1 MTALRLPRF
10 SRAELVFSGKSFAA
24 AMLAMY
30 LASRAGLP
38 RPFWALMT
46 TYVVAH
52 PLAGAVRSKA
62 VFRFVGTLIGS
73 TATVL
78 LVPALSN
85 APELLTL
92 VLALWVGLCLCISL
106 LDRTPRSYVFMLAGY
121 TAALIGFP
129 SVQTPLVLFDTAVA
143 RVEEIGLGIFCATL
157 VHSLVL
163 PTGLAPT
170 VLGLLDRT
178 LQDARQWLG
187 DLLQPAPRRRDG
199 DAADPKRLDG
209 DRRRLAGDIT
219 QLRLLSTYVPF
230 DTTHLRWTA
239 GAIRTMQ
246 DRVAALTP
254 ALSAVEDRLRAL
266 EQAEGALAPDVAAVL
281 AQAAQWLREEA
292 GPEGD
297 GGSRADRLEALRRS
311 IDALGAPPQASG
323 TQTGATQTEGAE
335 PDAIRPDAAQPTAW
349 GRALRIGLA
358 GRLGE
363 LVEGWQACAQ
373 LRLDIDEGL
382 KGAAPLRRTAA
393 LGSRALH
400 RDHGMAL
407 LSALA
412 AVIAICLCGAFWIL
426 TGWPMGSAATMMAA
440 VFCCFF
446 ATMDDPV
453 PAIHGFLKWTLW
465 SIPISALYVLVL
477 MPTVQDFG
485 MLVAICAPLFLLLGL
500 YLPRPAYFM
509 PAMALVFGVAGTLAL
524 HDTASADLVSFI
536 NGMVGQI
543 VGVVVAA
550 RVTRLV
556 RSVGADWSARR
567 IQRATWREL
576 GDMAASPQPQ
586 YAQGDAYAA
595 RMLDRIGLLA
605 PRIAQAGGTVEGVAA
620 DDALRDLR
628 MGADIAVLQRVRAQ
642 LPLATSAALLGGI
655 ARFFRQRGEGR
666 MAPRPQALL
675 PQIDEALLAVLGTGA
690 DAVPAA
696 PASSPS
702 PTSASASRAA
712 ITALVGLRRNLFP
725 DAPPSLAA
733 VPPTA
738 LQGACA

>member
-1 MTALRLPRF
+1 MAALSLPRF
-10 SRAELVFSGKSFAA
+10 SRAELLFSGKSFAA

-46 TYVVAH
+46 TYIVAH

-62 VFRFVGTLIGS
+62 VYRFFGTLIGS

-129 SVQTPLVLFDTAVA
+129 SVQTPLALFDTAVA

-157 VHSLVL
+157 IHSLVL
-163 PTGLAPT
+163 PAGLAPT

-178 LQDARQWLG
+178 LQDARKWLG
-187 DLLQPAPRRRDG
+187 DLLQPAGRSSN
-199 DAADPKRLDG
+199 ADPKRLDD

-219 QLRLLSTYVPF
+219 QLRLLSTHVPF

-239 GAIRTMQ
+239 GAIRAMQ

-254 ALSAVEDRLRAL
+254 ALSAVEDRLQAL
-266 EQAEGALAPDVAAVL
+266 EQAEGRLAPDVAAVL
-281 AQAAQWLREEA
+281 SRAAQWLREEA
-292 GPEGD
+292 EPTGD
-297 GGSRADRLEALRRS
+297 AATRAERLQALRRA
-311 IDALGAPPQASG
+311 IDVLSATPASAEQ
-323 TQTGATQTEGAE
+323 QT
-335 PDAIRPDAAQPTAW
+335 PW

-358 GRLGE
+358 GRLAE
-363 LVEGWQACAQ
+363 LVDGWTACAQ

-393 LGSRALH
+393 LGSRVLH
-400 RDHGMAL
+400 RDYGMAL

-412 AVIAICLCGAFWIL
+412 AVIAICLCGAFWIV

-453 PAIHGFLKWTLW
+453 PAIHGFLKWTLL

-485 MLVAICAPLFLLLGL
+485 MLVVICAPLFLLLGL
-500 YLPRPAYFM
+500 YLPRPTHFM
-509 PAMALVFGVAGTLAL
+509 PAMALIFGVAGTLAL
-524 HDTASADLVSFI
+524 HDTASSDLVSFLNSMI
-536 NGMVGQI
+536 GQI

-576 GDMAASPQPQ
+576 GDMAASSQPQ
-586 YAQGDAYAA
+586 YAQSDAYAV

-620 DDALRDLR
+620 NDALRDLR

-655 ARFFRQRGEGR
+655 SRFFRQRSEGR
-666 MAPRPQALL
+666 MNPRPPGLL
-675 PQIDEALLAVLGTGA
+675 PQIDEALNAMLEARDTA
-690 DAVPAA
+690 
-696 PASSPS
+696 ASS
-702 PTSASASRAA
+702 TSRAA
-712 ITALVGLRRNLFP
+712 VTALVGLRRNLFP
-725 DAPPSLAA
+725 DAPPMLGASR
-733 VPPTA
+733 
-738 LQGACA
+738 QGASA

>member
-1 MTALRLPRF
+1 MSALSLPRF
-10 SRAELVFSGKSFAA
+10 SRAELLFSGKSFAA

-46 TYVVAH
+46 TYIVAH

-62 VFRFVGTLIGS
+62 VYRFCGTLIGS

-92 VLALWVGLCLCISL
+92 VLALWVGLCLSISL

-129 SVQTPLVLFDTAVA
+129 SVQTPLALFDTAVA

-163 PTGLAPT
+163 PAGLAPT

-178 LQDARQWLG
+178 LQDARKWLG
-187 DLLQPAPRRRDG
+187 DLLQPAGRSSN
-199 DAADPKRLDG
+199 ADPKRLDD

-219 QLRLLSTYVPF
+219 QLRLLSTHVPF

-239 GAIRTMQ
+239 GAIRAMQ

-254 ALSAVEDRLRAL
+254 ALSAVEDRLQAL
-266 EQAEGALAPDVAAVL
+266 EQAEGRLAPDVAAVL
-281 AQAAQWLREEA
+281 SQAAQWLREEA
-292 GPEGD
+292 EPTGD
-297 GGSRADRLEALRRS
+297 AATRAERLQALRRA
-311 IDALGAPPQASG
+311 IDALSAANAQQ
-323 TQTGATQTEGAE
+323 QT
-335 PDAIRPDAAQPTAW
+335 PW

-358 GRLGE
+358 GRLEE
-363 LVEGWQACAQ
+363 LVDGWTACAQ

-393 LGSRALH
+393 LGSRVLH
-400 RDHGMAL
+400 RDYGMAL

-412 AVIAICLCGAFWIL
+412 AVIAICLCGAFWIV

-485 MLVAICAPLFLLLGL
+485 MLVVICAPLFLLLGL
-500 YLPRPAYFM
+500 YLPRPTHFM
-509 PAMALVFGVAGTLAL
+509 PAMAMIFGVAGTLAL
-524 HDTASADLVSFI
+524 HDTASSDLVSFLNSMI
-536 NGMVGQI
+536 GQI

-576 GDMAASPQPQ
+576 GDMAASSQPQ
-586 YAQGDAYAA
+586 YAQSDAYAV

-620 DDALRDLR
+620 NDALRDLR

-655 ARFFRQRGEGR
+655 SRFFRQRSEGR
-666 MAPRPQALL
+666 MNPRPPGLL
-675 PQIDEALLAVLGTGA
+675 PQIDEALNAMLEARDTA
-690 DAVPAA
+690 
-696 PASSPS
+696 ASS
-702 PTSASASRAA
+702 TSRAA
-712 ITALVGLRRNLFP
+712 VTALVGLRRNLFP
-725 DAPPSLAA
+725 DAPPMLGTSR
-733 VPPTA
+733 
-738 LQGACA
+738 QGASA

>member
-1 MTALRLPRF
+1 MAALSLPRF
-10 SRAELVFSGKSFAA
+10 SRAELLFSGKSFAA

-46 TYVVAH
+46 TYIVAH

-62 VFRFVGTLIGS
+62 VYRFCGTLIGS

-129 SVQTPLVLFDTAVA
+129 SVQTPLALFDTAVA

-163 PTGLAPT
+163 PAGLAPT

-178 LQDARQWLG
+178 LQDARKWLG
-187 DLLQPAPRRRDG
+187 DLLQPAGRSSN
-199 DAADPKRLDG
+199 ADPKRLDD

-219 QLRLLSTYVPF
+219 QLRLLSTHVPF

-239 GAIRTMQ
+239 GAIRAMQ

-254 ALSAVEDRLRAL
+254 ALSAVEDRLQAL
-266 EQAEGALAPDVAAVL
+266 EQAEGRLAPDVAAVL
-281 AQAAQWLREEA
+281 SRAAQWLREEA
-292 GPEGD
+292 EPTGD
-297 GGSRADRLEALRRS
+297 AATRAERLQALRRA
-311 IDALGAPPQASG
+311 IDVLSATPASAEQ
-323 TQTGATQTEGAE
+323 QT
-335 PDAIRPDAAQPTAW
+335 PW

-358 GRLGE
+358 GRLAE
-363 LVEGWQACAQ
+363 LVDGWTACAQ

-393 LGSRALH
+393 LGSRVLH
-400 RDHGMAL
+400 RDYGMAL

-412 AVIAICLCGAFWIL
+412 AVIAICLCGAFWIV

-453 PAIHGFLKWTLW
+453 PAIHGFLKWTLL

-485 MLVAICAPLFLLLGL
+485 MLVVICAPLFLLLGL
-500 YLPRPAYFM
+500 YLPRPTHFM
-509 PAMALVFGVAGTLAL
+509 PAMALIFGVAGTLAL
-524 HDTASADLVSFI
+524 HDTASSDLVSFLNSMI
-536 NGMVGQI
+536 GQI

-576 GDMAASPQPQ
+576 GDMAASSQPQ
-586 YAQGDAYAA
+586 YAQGDAYAV

-620 DDALRDLR
+620 NDALRDLR

-655 ARFFRQRGEGR
+655 SRFFRQRSEGR
-666 MAPRPQALL
+666 MNPRPPGLL
-675 PQIDEALLAVLGTGA
+675 PQIDEALNAMLEARDTA
-690 DAVPAA
+690 
-696 PASSPS
+696 ASS
-702 PTSASASRAA
+702 TSRAA
-712 ITALVGLRRNLFP
+712 VTALVGLRRNLFP
-725 DAPPSLAA
+725 DAPPMLGASR
-733 VPPTA
+733 
-738 LQGACA
+738 QGASA

>member
-1 MTALRLPRF
+1 MAALSLPRF
-10 SRAELVFSGKSFAA
+10 SRAELLFSGKSFAA

-46 TYVVAH
+46 TYIVAH

-62 VFRFVGTLIGS
+62 VYRFFGTLIGS

-129 SVQTPLVLFDTAVA
+129 SVQTPLALFDTAVA

-157 VHSLVL
+157 IHSLVL
-163 PTGLAPT
+163 PAGLAPT

-178 LQDARQWLG
+178 LQDARKWLG
-187 DLLQPAPRRRDG
+187 DLLQPAGRSSSN
-199 DAADPKRLDG
+199 ADPKRLDD

-219 QLRLLSTYVPF
+219 QLRLLSTHVPF

-239 GAIRTMQ
+239 GAIRAMQ

-254 ALSAVEDRLRAL
+254 ALSAGEDRLQAL
-266 EQAEGALAPDVAAVL
+266 EQAEGRLAPDVAAVL
-281 AQAAQWLREEA
+281 SQAAQWLREEA
-292 GPEGD
+292 EPTGD
-297 GGSRADRLEALRRS
+297 AATRAERLQALRRA
-311 IDALGAPPQASG
+311 IDVMSATPASAEQ
-323 TQTGATQTEGAE
+323 QT
-335 PDAIRPDAAQPTAW
+335 PW

-358 GRLGE
+358 GRLAE
-363 LVEGWQACAQ
+363 LVDGWTACAQ

-393 LGSRALH
+393 LGSRVLH
-400 RDHGMAL
+400 RDYGMAL

-412 AVIAICLCGAFWIL
+412 AVIAICLCGAFWIV

-453 PAIHGFLKWTLW
+453 PAIHGFLKWTLL

-485 MLVAICAPLFLLLGL
+485 MLVVICAPLFLLLGL
-500 YLPRPAYFM
+500 YLPRPTHFM
-509 PAMALVFGVAGTLAL
+509 PAMALIFGVAGTLAL
-524 HDTASADLVSFI
+524 HDTASSDLVSFLNSMI
-536 NGMVGQI
+536 GQI

-576 GDMAASPQPQ
+576 GDMAASSQPQ
-586 YAQGDAYAA
+586 YAQSDAYAV

-620 DDALRDLR
+620 NDALRDLR

-655 ARFFRQRGEGR
+655 SRFFRQRSEGR
-666 MAPRPQALL
+666 MNPRPPGLL
-675 PQIDEALLAVLGTGA
+675 PQIDEALNAMLEARDTA
-690 DAVPAA
+690 
-696 PASSPS
+696 ASS
-702 PTSASASRAA
+702 TSRAA
-712 ITALVGLRRNLFP
+712 VTALVGLRRNLFP
-725 DAPPSLAA
+725 DAPPMLGASR
-733 VPPTA
+733 
-738 LQGACA
+738 QGASA

>member
-1 MTALRLPRF
+1 MSALSLPRF
-10 SRAELVFSGKSFAA
+10 SRAELLFSGKSFAA

-46 TYVVAH
+46 TYIVAH

-62 VFRFVGTLIGS
+62 VYRFCGTLIGS

-92 VLALWVGLCLCISL
+92 VLALWVGLCLSISL

-129 SVQTPLVLFDTAVA
+129 SVQTPLALFDTAVA

-163 PTGLAPT
+163 PAGLAPT

-178 LQDARQWLG
+178 LQDARKWLG
-187 DLLQPAPRRRDG
+187 DLLQPAGRSSN
-199 DAADPKRLDG
+199 ADPKRLDD

-219 QLRLLSTYVPF
+219 QLRLLSTHVPF

-239 GAIRTMQ
+239 GAIRAMQ

-254 ALSAVEDRLRAL
+254 ALSAVEDRLQAL
-266 EQAEGALAPDVAAVL
+266 EQAEGRLAPDVAAVL
-281 AQAAQWLREEA
+281 SQAAQWLREEA
-292 GPEGD
+292 EPTGD
-297 GGSRADRLEALRRS
+297 AATRAERLQALRRA
-311 IDALGAPPQASG
+311 IDALSATPANAEQ
-323 TQTGATQTEGAE
+323 QT
-335 PDAIRPDAAQPTAW
+335 PW

-358 GRLGE
+358 GRLEE
-363 LVEGWQACAQ
+363 LVDGWTACAQ

-393 LGSRALH
+393 LGSRGLH
-400 RDHGMAL
+400 RDYGMAL

-412 AVIAICLCGAFWIL
+412 AVIAICLCGAFWIV

-453 PAIHGFLKWTLW
+453 PAIHGFLKWTLL

-485 MLVAICAPLFLLLGL
+485 MLVVICAPLFLLLGL
-500 YLPRPAYFM
+500 YLPRPTHFM
-509 PAMALVFGVAGTLAL
+509 PAMAMIFGVAGTLAL
-524 HDTASADLVSFI
+524 HDTASSDLVSFLNSMI
-536 NGMVGQI
+536 GQI

-576 GDMAASPQPQ
+576 GDMAASSQPQ
-586 YAQGDAYAA
+586 YAQSDAYAV

-620 DDALRDLR
+620 NDALRDLR

-642 LPLATSAALLGGI
+642 LPLTTSAALLGGI
-655 ARFFRQRGEGR
+655 SRFFRQRSEGR
-666 MAPRPQALL
+666 MNPRPPGLL
-675 PQIDEALLAVLGTGA
+675 PQIDEALNAMLEARDTA
-690 DAVPAA
+690 
-696 PASSPS
+696 ASS
-702 PTSASASRAA
+702 TSRAA
-712 ITALVGLRRNLFP
+712 VTALVGLRRNLFP
-725 DAPPSLAA
+725 DAPPMLGTSR
-733 VPPTA
+733 
-738 LQGACA
+738 QGASA

>member
-1 MTALRLPRF
+1 MAALALPRF
-10 SRAELVFSGKSFAA
+10 SRAELLFSGKSFAA

-62 VFRFVGTLIGS
+62 VYRFCGTLIGS

-106 LDRTPRSYVFMLAGY
+106 YDRTPRSYVFMLAGY

-129 SVQTPLVLFDTAVA
+129 SVQTPHALFDTAVA

-178 LQDARQWLG
+178 LQDARKWFG
-187 DLLQPAPRRRDG
+187 DLVQPAARSGASGEG
-199 DAADPKRLDG
+199 DARRLDG

-219 QLRLLSTYVPF
+219 QLRLLSTHVPF

-266 EQAEGALAPDVAAVL
+266 EQAEGRIAPDVAAVL
-281 AQAAQWLREEA
+281 AQAAQWLHEEA
-292 GPEGD
+292 EPAGD
-297 GGSRADRLEALRRS
+297 GVLPAGHRLAALRQA
-311 IDALGAPPQASG
+311 IAALG
-323 TQTGATQTEGAE
+323 TAE
-335 PDAIRPDAAQPTAW
+335 PSTAW
-349 GRALRIGLA
+349 GQALRIGLA
-358 GRLGE
+358 GRLEE
-363 LVEGWQACAQ
+363 LVEGWTACAR
-373 LRLDIDEGL
+373 LRRDIDEGL
-382 KGAAPLRRTAA
+382 TGAAPPRRTAA
-393 LGSRALH
+393 LGSRVLH

-412 AVIAICLCGAFWIL
+412 AVIAICLCGAFWIV
-426 TGWPMGSAATMMAA
+426 TGWPMGAAATMMAA

-477 MPTVQDFG
+477 LPTVHDFG
-485 MLVAICAPLFLLLGL
+485 MLVAVCAPLFLLLGI
-500 YLPRPAYFM
+500 YMARPTHFM
-509 PAMALVFGVAGTLAL
+509 AAMALLFGVSGTLAM
-524 HDTASADLVSFI
+524 HDTANADLVSFLNSMI
-536 NGMVGQI
+536 GQI
-543 VGVVVAA
+543 VGVLVAA

-576 GDMAASPQPQ
+576 GDMAGYTAGASQPQ
-586 YAQGDAYAA
+586 AAQGDAYAV

-605 PRIAQAGGTVEGVAA
+605 PRIAQAGGTVDGVAA
-620 DDALRDLR
+620 DDALRELR
-628 MGADIAVLQRVRAQ
+628 MGADIAALQRVRAQ
-642 LPLATSAALLGGI
+642 LPPATSAALLGGI
-655 ARFFRQRGEGR
+655 SRFFRQRAEGR
-666 MAPRPQALL
+666 MDPRPPGLL
-675 PQIDEALLAVLGTGA
+675 PQIDEALGA
-690 DAVPAA
+690 AMRSARTAAA
-696 PASSPS
+696 PSSAAAR
-702 PTSASASRAA
+702 SAV
-712 ITALVGLRRNLFP
+712 TALVGLRRNLFP
-725 DAPPSLAA
+725 DAPPLAA
-733 VPPTA
+733 AASTRGVSA
-738 LQGACA
+738 

>member
-1 MTALRLPRF
+1 MSALSLPRF
-10 SRAELVFSGKSFAA
+10 SRAELLFSGKSFAA

-46 TYVVAH
+46 TYIVAH

-62 VFRFVGTLIGS
+62 VYRFFGTLIGS

-129 SVQTPLVLFDTAVA
+129 SVQTPLALFDTAVA

-163 PTGLAPT
+163 PAGLAPT

-178 LQDARQWLG
+178 LQDARKWLG
-187 DLLQPAPRRRDG
+187 DLLQPAGRSSN
-199 DAADPKRLDG
+199 ADPKRLDD

-219 QLRLLSTYVPF
+219 QLRLLSTHVPF

-239 GAIRTMQ
+239 GAIRAMQ

-254 ALSAVEDRLRAL
+254 ALSAVEDRLQAL
-266 EQAEGALAPDVAAVL
+266 EQAEGRLAPDVAAVL
-281 AQAAQWLREEA
+281 SQAAQWLREEA
-292 GPEGD
+292 EPTGD
-297 GGSRADRLEALRRS
+297 AATRAERLQALRRA
-311 IDALGAPPQASG
+311 IDVMSATPASAEQ
-323 TQTGATQTEGAE
+323 QT
-335 PDAIRPDAAQPTAW
+335 PW

-358 GRLGE
+358 GRLAE
-363 LVEGWQACAQ
+363 LVDGWTACAQ

-393 LGSRALH
+393 LGSRVLH
-400 RDHGMAL
+400 RDYGMAL

-412 AVIAICLCGAFWIL
+412 AVIAICLCGAFWIV

-453 PAIHGFLKWTLW
+453 PAIHGFLKWTLL

-485 MLVAICAPLFLLLGL
+485 MLVVICAPLFLLLGL
-500 YLPRPAYFM
+500 YLPRPTHFM
-509 PAMALVFGVAGTLAL
+509 PAMALIFGVAGTLAL
-524 HDTASADLVSFI
+524 HDTASSDLVSFLNSMI
-536 NGMVGQI
+536 GQI

-576 GDMAASPQPQ
+576 GDMAASSQPQ
-586 YAQGDAYAA
+586 YAQSDAYAV

-605 PRIAQAGGTVEGVAA
+605 PRIAQAGGAVEGVAA
-620 DDALRDLR
+620 NDALRDLR

-655 ARFFRQRGEGR
+655 SRFFRQRSEGR
-666 MAPRPQALL
+666 MNPRPPGLL
-675 PQIDEALLAVLGTGA
+675 PQIDEALNAMLEARDTA
-690 DAVPAA
+690 
-696 PASSPS
+696 ASS
-702 PTSASASRAA
+702 TSRAA
-712 ITALVGLRRNLFP
+712 VTALVGLRRNLFP
-725 DAPPSLAA
+725 DAPPMLGASK
-733 VPPTA
+733 
-738 LQGACA
+738 QGASA

>member
-10 SRAELVFSGKSFAA
+10 SRAELLFSGKSFAA

-62 VFRFVGTLIGS
+62 VYRFVGTLIGS

-92 VLALWVGLCLCISL
+92 VLALWVGMCLCISL
-106 LDRTPRSYVFMLAGY
+106 FDRTPRSYVFMLAGY

-157 VHSLVL
+157 IHSLVL

-178 LQDARQWLG
+178 LTDARKWLG
-187 DLLQPAPRRRDG
+187 DLLQPAGRKNAAEPRR
-199 DAADPKRLDG
+199 LDD

-219 QLRLLSTYVPF
+219 QLRLLSTHVPF

-239 GAIRTMQ
+239 GAIRAMQ

-254 ALSAVEDRLRAL
+254 ALSAVEDRLLAL

-292 GPEGD
+292 EPAS
-297 GGSRADRLEALRRS
+297 GGTSRAERLQGLHRA
-311 IDALGAPPQASG
+311 IDALSATPQAD
-323 TQTGATQTEGAE
+323 TG
-335 PDAIRPDAAQPTAW
+335 AQPTAW

-358 GRLGE
+358 GRLE
-363 LVEGWQACAQ
+363 DLVDGWTACAQ

-400 RDHGMAL
+400 RDYGMAL

-426 TGWPMGSAATMMAA
+426 TGWTMGSAATMMAA

-465 SIPISALYVLVL
+465 SIPISAVYVLVL

-500 YLPRPAYFM
+500 YLPRPTHFM
-509 PAMALVFGVAGTLAL
+509 PAMAMIFGVAGTLAM

-536 NGMVGQI
+536 NSMIGQV

-576 GDMAASPQPQ
+576 GEMAASSHPQ
-586 YAQGDAYAA
+586 YAQGDAYAV

-666 MAPRPQALL
+666 MTPRPQGLL
-675 PQIDEALLAVLGTGA
+675 PQIDQALDAVL
-690 DAVPAA
+690 AA
-696 PASSPS
+696 RD
-702 PTSASASRAA
+702 TSAASRSAV
-712 ITALVGLRRNLFP
+712 TALVGLRRNLFP
-725 DAPPSLAA
+725 DAPPTLAA
-733 VPPTA
+733 VPSAVSPA
-738 LQGACA
+738 VVQGASA

>member
-1 MTALRLPRF
+1 MASLSLPRF
-10 SRAELVFSGKSFAA
+10 TRAELLFSAKSFAA

-62 VFRFVGTLIGS
+62 LYRFCGTLIGS

-106 LDRTPRSYVFMLAGY
+106 FDRTPRSYVFMLAGY

-163 PTGLAPT
+163 PAGLAPT

-178 LQDARQWLG
+178 LVDARKWLG
-187 DLLQPAPRRRDG
+187 DLLQPAGRD
-199 DAADPKRLDG
+199 DAGGRTKADPKRLDD

-219 QLRLLSTYVPF
+219 QLRLLSTHVPF

-239 GAIRTMQ
+239 GAIRAMQ

-254 ALSAVEDRLRAL
+254 ALSAVEDRLQAL
-266 EQAEGALAPDVAAVL
+266 EQAEGRLAPDVAAVL
-281 AQAAQWLREEA
+281 AQAAQWLHDEA
-292 GPEGD
+292 EPT
-297 GGSRADRLEALRRS
+297 ADAAARGQRLQALRRA
-311 IDALGAPPQASG
+311 IDGLSTPPA
-323 TQTGATQTEGAE
+323 AA
-335 PDAIRPDAAQPTAW
+335 DAQPTPW

-358 GRLGE
+358 GRLEE
-363 LVEGWQACAQ
+363 LIDGWTACGQ

-393 LGSRALH
+393 LGARVLH
-400 RDHGMAL
+400 RDYGMAL

-412 AVIAICLCGAFWIL
+412 AVIAICLCGAFWIV

-465 SIPISALYVLVL
+465 SVPISAVYVLVL

-500 YLPRPAYFM
+500 YLPRPTHFM

-524 HDTASADLVSFI
+524 HDTASSDLVSFI
-536 NGMVGQI
+536 NSMIGQI

-576 GDMAASPQPQ
+576 GDMAASSHPQ
-586 YAQGDAYAA
+586 YAQSDAYAV

-620 DDALRDLR
+620 NDALRDLR
-628 MGADIAVLQRVRAQ
+628 MGADIVVLQRVRAQ
-642 LPLATSAALLGGI
+642 LPLATSAALLDSI

-666 MAPRPQALL
+666 MNPRPPGLL
-675 PQIDEALLAVLGTGA
+675 PQIDEALSAVLETSETSEAREARDGA
-690 DAVPAA
+690 ASSASASSA
-696 PASSPS
+696 PASS
-702 PTSASASRAA
+702 SASSAASRSA

-725 DAPPSLAA
+725 EAPPMLARA
-733 VPPTA
+733 PV
-738 LQGACA
+738 QGASA

>member
-1 MTALRLPRF
+1 MAALSLPRF
-10 SRAELVFSGKSFAA
+10 SRAELLFSGKSFAA

-46 TYVVAH
+46 TYIVAH

-62 VFRFVGTLIGS
+62 VYRFFGTLIGS

-129 SVQTPLVLFDTAVA
+129 SVQTPLALFDTAVA

-163 PTGLAPT
+163 PAGLAPT

-178 LQDARQWLG
+178 LQDARKWLG
-187 DLLQPAPRRRDG
+187 DLLQPGRSSNV
-199 DAADPKRLDG
+199 DPKRLDD

-219 QLRLLSTYVPF
+219 QLRLLSTHVPF

-239 GAIRTMQ
+239 GAIRAMQ

-254 ALSAVEDRLRAL
+254 ALSAVEDRLQAL
-266 EQAEGALAPDVAAVL
+266 EQAEGRLAPDVAAVL
-281 AQAAQWLREEA
+281 SQAAQWLREEA
-292 GPEGD
+292 EPTGD
-297 GGSRADRLEALRRS
+297 AATRAERLQALRRA
-311 IDALGAPPQASG
+311 IDVLSATPASAEQ
-323 TQTGATQTEGAE
+323 QT
-335 PDAIRPDAAQPTAW
+335 PW

-358 GRLGE
+358 GRLAE
-363 LVEGWQACAQ
+363 LVDGWTACAQ

-393 LGSRALH
+393 LGSRVLH
-400 RDHGMAL
+400 RDYGMAL

-412 AVIAICLCGAFWIL
+412 AVIAICLCGAFWIV

-453 PAIHGFLKWTLW
+453 PAIHGFLKWTLL

-485 MLVAICAPLFLLLGL
+485 MLVVICAPLFLLLGL
-500 YLPRPAYFM
+500 YLPRPTHFM
-509 PAMALVFGVAGTLAL
+509 PAMALIFGVAGTLAL
-524 HDTASADLVSFI
+524 HDTASSDLVSFLNSMI
-536 NGMVGQI
+536 GQI

-576 GDMAASPQPQ
+576 GDMAASSQPQ
-586 YAQGDAYAA
+586 YAQSDAYAV

-620 DDALRDLR
+620 NDALRDLR

-655 ARFFRQRGEGR
+655 SRFFRQRSEGR
-666 MAPRPQALL
+666 MNPRPPGLL
-675 PQIDEALLAVLGTGA
+675 PQIDEALNAMLEARDTA
-690 DAVPAA
+690 
-696 PASSPS
+696 ASS
-702 PTSASASRAA
+702 TSRAA
-712 ITALVGLRRNLFP
+712 VTALVGLRRNLFP
-725 DAPPSLAA
+725 DAPPMLGASR
-733 VPPTA
+733 
-738 LQGACA
+738 QGASA

>member
-1 MTALRLPRF
+1 MATLSLPRF
-10 SRAELVFSGKSFAA
+10 TRAELLFSGKSFAA

-62 VFRFVGTLIGS
+62 LYRFCGTLIGS

-106 LDRTPRSYVFMLAGY
+106 FDRTPRSYVFMLAGY

-157 VHSLVL
+157 VHSLVF
-163 PTGLAPT
+163 PAGLAPT

-178 LQDARQWLG
+178 LVDARKWLG
-187 DLLQPAPRRRDG
+187 DLLQPRGQGGRSGEADPRR
-199 DAADPKRLDG
+199 LDD

-219 QLRLLSTYVPF
+219 QLRLLSTHVPF

-239 GAIRTMQ
+239 GAIRAMQ

-254 ALSAVEDRLRAL
+254 ALSAVEDRLQAL
-266 EQAEGALAPDVAAVL
+266 VQAEGELASDVTAVL
-281 AQAAQWLREEA
+281 AQASQWLREEA
-292 GPEGD
+292 EPAAD
-297 GGSRADRLEALRRS
+297 AATRAERLQALRRA
-311 IDALGAPPQASG
+311 IDALSASATPDSATAAPTP
-323 TQTGATQTEGAE
+323 
-335 PDAIRPDAAQPTAW
+335 W

-358 GRLGE
+358 GRLEE
-363 LVEGWQACAQ
+363 LVDGWTACAQ

-393 LGSRALH
+393 LGARVLH
-400 RDHGMAL
+400 RDYGMAL

-465 SIPISALYVLVL
+465 SVPISALYVLVL

-500 YLPRPAYFM
+500 YLPRPTHFM
-509 PAMALVFGVAGTLAL
+509 PAMALIFGVCGTLAL
-524 HDTASADLVSFI
+524 HDTASSDLVSFI
-536 NGMVGQI
+536 NSMIGQI

-576 GDMAASPQPQ
+576 GDMAASSQPQ
-586 YAQGDAYAA
+586 YAQSDAYAV

-620 DDALRDLR
+620 NDALRDLR

-642 LPLATSAALLGGI
+642 LPMATAAALLGSI
-655 ARFFRQRGEGR
+655 SRFFRQRGEGGTN
-666 MAPRPQALL
+666 PRPPSLL
-675 PQIDEALLAVLGTGA
+675 PQIDDALNAVLQARDT
-690 DAVPAA
+690 AA
-696 PASSPS
+696 
-702 PTSASASRAA
+702 SAASRAA
-712 ITALVGLRRNLFP
+712 VTALVGLRRNLFP
-725 DAPPSLAA
+725 DAPPLRASAP
-733 VPPTA
+733 V
-738 LQGACA
+738 QGASA

>member
-1 MTALRLPRF
+1 MAGLSLPRF
-10 SRAELVFSGKSFAA
+10 SRAELLFSGKSFAA

-62 VFRFVGTLIGS
+62 LYRFCGTLIGS

-106 LDRTPRSYVFMLAGY
+106 FDRTPRSYVFMLAGY

-129 SVQTPLVLFDTAVA
+129 SVQTPLALFDTAVA

-157 VHSLVL
+157 VHSLVF
-163 PTGLAPT
+163 PAGLAPT

-178 LQDARQWLG
+178 LVDARKWLG
-187 DLLQPAPRRRDG
+187 DLLQPAGRSSQADPRR
-199 DAADPKRLDG
+199 LDD

-219 QLRLLSTYVPF
+219 QLRLLSTHVPF

-254 ALSAVEDRLRAL
+254 ALSAVEDRLQAL
-266 EQAEGALAPDVAAVL
+266 EDAEGRLAPDVAAVL
-281 AQAAQWLREEA
+281 AQAAQWLRDEA
-292 GPEGD
+292 EPGGGPAA
-297 GGSRADRLEALRRS
+297 RAQALQALRQA
-311 IDALGAPPQASG
+311 IGALS
-323 TQTGATQTEGAE
+323 ATPA
-335 PDAIRPDAAQPTAW
+335 DAATPPAAW
-349 GRALRIGLA
+349 GRALRIGLS
-358 GRLGE
+358 GRLEE
-363 LVEGWQACAQ
+363 LVDGWTACAQ
-373 LRLDIDEGL
+373 LRQDIDEGL

-393 LGSRALH
+393 LGARALH
-400 RDHGMAL
+400 RDYGMAL

-412 AVIAICLCGAFWIL
+412 AVIAICLCGAFWIV

-465 SIPISALYVLVL
+465 SIPISAVYVLVL

-485 MLVAICAPLFLLLGL
+485 MLVAICAPLFLVLGL
-500 YLPRPAYFM
+500 YLPRPTHFM
-509 PAMALVFGVAGTLAL
+509 PAMALIFGVAGTLAL
-524 HDTASADLVSFI
+524 HDTASSDLVSFI
-536 NGMVGQI
+536 NSMIGQI

-576 GDMAASPQPQ
+576 GDMAASSQPQ
-586 YAQGDAYAA
+586 YAQSDAYAV

-620 DDALRDLR
+620 NDALRDLR

-642 LPLATSAALLGGI
+642 LPMATANALLGGI
-655 ARFFRQRGEGR
+655 AGFFRQRGEGR
-666 MAPRPQALL
+666 MNPRPPGLL
-675 PQIDEALLAVLGTGA
+675 PQIDEALGAVLA
-690 DAVPAA
+690 DRD
-696 PASSPS
+696 ASVS
-702 PTSASASRAA
+702 SASRAA
-712 ITALVGLRRNLFP
+712 VTALVGLRRNLFP
-725 DAPPSLAA
+725 EAPPMLAGA
-733 VPPTA
+733 PTQVI
-738 LQGACA
+738 QGASA

>member
-1 MTALRLPRF
+1 MAAALRLPKLPALPRF
-10 SRAELVFSGKSFAA
+10 TPVTRAELQFSGKSFAA

-62 VFRFVGTLIGS
+62 VYRFCGTLIGS

-92 VLALWVGLCLCISL
+92 VLALWVGLCLWISL

-129 SVQTPLVLFDTAVA
+129 SVQTPLALFDTAVA
-143 RVEEIGLGIFCATL
+143 RVEEIGLGILCATL

-178 LQDARQWLG
+178 LRDARQWLG
-187 DLLQPAPRRRDG
+187 DLLQQRP
-199 DAADPKRLDG
+199 ADPRAEAEARRLDG

-219 QLRLLSTYVPF
+219 QLRLLSTHVPF

-239 GAIRTMQ
+239 GAIRAMQ

-254 ALSAVEDRLRAL
+254 ALSAVEDRLQAL
-266 EQAEGALAPDVAAVL
+266 AQAEVGLAPDVAALL

-292 GPEGD
+292 APEAD
-297 GGSRADRLEALRRS
+297 DARRAERLRALRRA
-311 IDALGAPPQASG
+311 IEAL
-323 TQTGATQTEGAE
+323 
-335 PDAIRPDAAQPTAW
+335 PDAGARPQPTAW

-363 LVEGWQACAQ
+363 LVDGWTACAQ
-373 LRLDIDEGL
+373 LRQDIDRGL
-382 KGAAPLRRTAA
+382 QGAAPLRRTAA
-393 LGSRALH
+393 LGNRVLH

-407 LSALA
+407 LSAFA
-412 AVIAICLCGAFWIL
+412 AVLAICLCGAFWIL

-465 SIPISALYVLVL
+465 SVPVSALYVLVL
-477 MPTVQDFG
+477 MPLVRDFG
-485 MLVAICAPLFLLLGL
+485 MLALVCAPLFLLLGVNL
-500 YLPRPAYFM
+500 ARPTRFM
-509 PAMALVFGVAGTLAL
+509 AAMALLFGVSGTLAM
-524 HDTASADLVSFI
+524 HDTANADLVSFVNSMI
-536 NGMVGQI
+536 GQ
-543 VGVVVAA
+543 VFGVVVAS

-576 GDMAASPQPQ
+576 GEMAAAAQPQ
-586 YAQGDAYAA
+586 FAKSDDYAV

-605 PRIAQAGGTVEGVAA
+605 PRIAQAGGSVEGVAA

-642 LPLATSAALLGGI
+642 LPPAVSAALLGGI
-655 ARFFRQRGEGR
+655 ARFFRERGEGR
-666 MAPRPQALL
+666 ANARPAGLL
-675 PQIDEALLAVLGTGA
+675 PQIDAALWAVLG
-690 DAVPAA
+690 PREAA
-696 PASSPS
+696 A
-702 PTSASASRAA
+702 AGASRAA
-712 ITALVGLRRNLFP
+712 VTALVGLRRNLFP
-725 DAPPSLAA
+725 DAPPVLAVA
-733 VPPTA
+733 PP
-738 LQGACA
+738 QGAPA

>member
-1 MTALRLPRF
+1 MPALPSLRLPRF
-10 SRAELVFSGKSFAA
+10 SRAEILFSAKSFAA

-62 VFRFVGTLIGS
+62 VYRFCGTLIGS

-92 VLALWVGLCLCISL
+92 VLALWVGLCLYISL

-129 SVQTPLVLFDTAVA
+129 SVQTPEVLFDTAVA

-163 PTGLAPT
+163 PTGMGPT

-178 LQDARQWLG
+178 LQDARKWLG
-187 DLLQPAPRRRDG
+187 DLLQPPPGARRAD
-199 DAADPKRLDG
+199 ADPKRLAA

-219 QLRLLSTYVPF
+219 QLRLLSTHVPF

-239 GAIRTMQ
+239 GAIRAMQ

-254 ALSAVEDRLRAL
+254 ALSAVEDRLLAL
-266 EQAEGALAPDVAAVL
+266 EQAEGAVAPDVAALL
-281 AQAAQWLREEA
+281 AQTGRWLRDEA
-292 GPEGD
+292 GDAGTSMDTDTDTDTGD
-297 GGSRADRLEALRRS
+297 GAAAEGAGLRALRRS
-311 IDALGAPPQASG
+311 IAALAAMPPEAG
-323 TQTGATQTEGAE
+323 FT
-335 PDAIRPDAAQPTAW
+335 PW
-349 GRALRIGLA
+349 GRALRIALA
-358 GRLGE
+358 GRLEE
-363 LVEGWQACAQ
+363 LVDGWRACAR
-373 LRLDIDEGL
+373 LRADIDAGL
-382 KGAAPLRRTAA
+382 KGAVPPRRTAT

-400 RDHGMAL
+400 LDRGMAL

-412 AVIAICLCGAFWIL
+412 AVIAICVCGAFWIL

-453 PAIHGFLKWTLW
+453 PAIQGFLKWTLW
-465 SIPISALYVLVL
+465 SIPISAVYVLVL
-477 MPTVQDFG
+477 MPTVHDFG
-485 MLVAICAPLFLLLGL
+485 MLAVVCAPVFLLLGCCM
-500 YLPRPAYFM
+500 PRPAWFM
-509 PAMALVFGVAGTLAL
+509 AAMALVFGVAGTLAL
-524 HDTASADLVSFI
+524 HDTASADIVSFI
-536 NGMVGQI
+536 NGMLGQI
-543 VGVVVAA
+543 FGVVVAA
-550 RVTRLV
+550 CVTRLV

-576 GDMAASPQPQ
+576 GEMAGTAAGAFGAFGTSGALPLRRG
-586 YAQGDAYAA
+586 AQGDAYAV

-620 DDALRDLR
+620 NDALRDLR
-628 MGADIAVLQRVRAQ
+628 MGADIDALQRVRAQ
-642 LPLATSAALLGGI
+642 LPLASAPVLLGGI
-655 ARFFRQRGEGR
+655 ARFFRQRGGGR
-666 MAPRPQALL
+666 MAARPAGLL
-675 PQIDEALLAVLGTGA
+675 SQIDAALAAVLDARGA
-690 DAVPAA
+690 MPPDAR
-696 PASSPS
+696 
-702 PTSASASRAA
+702 SAV
-712 ITALVGLRRNLFP
+712 TALVGLRRNLFP
-725 DAPPSLAA
+725 EAPPMHA
-733 VPPTA
+733 VPAP
-738 LQGACA
+738 GVSR

>member
-1 MTALRLPRF
+1 MAGLSFPRF
-10 SRAELVFSGKSFAA
+10 SRAELLFSGKSFAA

-62 VFRFVGTLIGS
+62 LYRFCGTLIGS

-106 LDRTPRSYVFMLAGY
+106 FDRTPRSYVFMLAGY

-129 SVQTPLVLFDTAVA
+129 SVQTPLALFDTAVA

-157 VHSLVL
+157 VHSLVF
-163 PTGLAPT
+163 PAGLAPT

-178 LQDARQWLG
+178 LVDARKWLG
-187 DLLQPAPRRRDG
+187 DLLQPAGRSGGTAD
-199 DAADPKRLDG
+199 ADPQRLDD

-219 QLRLLSTYVPF
+219 QLRLLSTHVPF

-239 GAIRTMQ
+239 GAIRAMQ

-254 ALSAVEDRLRAL
+254 ALSAVEDRLQAL
-266 EQAEGALAPDVAAVL
+266 EQAEGQLAPDVTAVL
-281 AQAAQWLREEA
+281 AQAAQWLRDEA
-292 GPEGD
+292 DPTGD
-297 GGSRADRLEALRRS
+297 AAPRAQRLQALRRA
-311 IDALGAPPQASG
+311 IDTLSTTA
-323 TQTGATQTEGAE
+323 TGLAV
-335 PDAIRPDAAQPTAW
+335 QPTPW

-358 GRLGE
+358 GRLEE
-363 LVEGWQACAQ
+363 LVDGWTACAQ
-373 LRLDIDEGL
+373 LRQDIDEGL

-393 LGSRALH
+393 LGARVLH
-400 RDHGMAL
+400 RDYGMAL

-412 AVIAICLCGAFWIL
+412 AVIAICLCGAFWII
-426 TGWPMGSAATMMAA
+426 TGWPSGSAAPMMAA

-453 PAIHGFLKWTLW
+453 PAIHGFLKWTLL
-465 SIPISALYVLVL
+465 SIPLSALYVLVL
-477 MPTVQDFG
+477 MPMVQDFG
-485 MLVAICAPLFLLLGL
+485 MLVVICAPLFLVLGF
-500 YLPRPAYFM
+500 YLARPTHFM

-524 HDTASADLVSFI
+524 HDTASSDLVSFT
-536 NGMVGQI
+536 NGMIGQI

-576 GDMAASPQPQ
+576 GDMAASSQPQ
-586 YAQGDAYAA
+586 YAQSDAYAV

-620 DDALRDLR
+620 NDALRDLR

-642 LPLATSAALLGGI
+642 LPMATAAALLGGI
-655 ARFFRQRGEGR
+655 AGFFRQRGEGR
-666 MAPRPQALL
+666 MNPRPPGLL
-675 PQIDEALLAVLGTGA
+675 PQIDEALGAVLA
-690 DAVPAA
+690 DRE
-696 PASSPS
+696 ASS
-702 PTSASASRAA
+702 SAASRAA
-712 ITALVGLRRNLFP
+712 VTALVGLRRNLFP
-725 DAPPSLAA
+725 EAPPLLAS
-733 VPPTA
+733 VPPQA
-738 LQGACA
+738 IQGASA

>member
-1 MTALRLPRF
+1 MAALALPFSFPRF
-10 SRAELVFSGKSFAA
+10 SRAELLFSGKSFGA

-62 VFRFVGTLIGS
+62 VYRFCGTLIGS
-73 TATVL
+73 VATVL

-92 VLALWVGLCLCISL
+92 VLALWVGLCLCVSL
-106 LDRTPRSYVFMLAGY
+106 YDRTPRSYVFMLAGY

-129 SVQTPLVLFDTAVA
+129 SVQTPLALFDTAVA
-143 RVEEIGLGIFCATL
+143 RVEEIGLGILCATL

-178 LQDARQWLG
+178 LQDARKWFG
-187 DLLQPAPRRRDG
+187 DLMQPAERSG
-199 DAADPKRLDG
+199 GNTQADTRRLDG

-219 QLRLLSTYVPF
+219 QLRLLSTHVPF

-239 GAIRTMQ
+239 GAIRAMQ

-266 EQAEGALAPDVAAVL
+266 EQAEDRIAPDVAAVL
-281 AQAAQWLREEA
+281 AEAAQWLREEA
-292 GPEGD
+292 EP
-297 GGSRADRLEALRRS
+297 GSDAAPRLATLRAAIARLGTA
-311 IDALGAPPQASG
+311 APSG
-323 TQTGATQTEGAE
+323 T
-335 PDAIRPDAAQPTAW
+335 W
-349 GRALRIGLA
+349 GQALRIGLA
-358 GRLGE
+358 GRLDE
-363 LVEGWQACAQ
+363 LVDGWTACAR
-373 LRLDIDEGL
+373 LRRDIDEGL
-382 KGAAPLRRTAA
+382 TGAAPPRRTAA
-393 LGSRALH
+393 LGNRVLH

-412 AVIAICLCGAFWIL
+412 AVIAICLCGAFWIV

-477 MPTVQDFG
+477 LPTVHDFG
-485 MLVAICAPLFLLLGL
+485 MLALVCAPLFLLLGI
-500 YLPRPAYFM
+500 YMARPTHFM
-509 PAMALVFGVAGTLAL
+509 AAMALLFGVSGTLAM
-524 HDTASADLVSFI
+524 HDTANADLVSFLNSMI
-536 NGMVGQI
+536 GQI
-543 VGVVVAA
+543 VGVLVAA

-576 GDMAASPQPQ
+576 GDMAGAAQPQ
-586 YAQGDAYAA
+586 AAQGDAYAV

-605 PRIAQAGGTVEGVAA
+605 PRIAQAGGTVQGVVA

-628 MGADIAVLQRVRAQ
+628 MGADIAVLQRVRGQ
-642 LPLATSAALLGGI
+642 LPSATAAALLGGI
-655 ARFFRQRGEGR
+655 SRFFRQRAEG
-666 MAPRPQALL
+666 AVDARPPGLL
-675 PQIDEALLAVLGTGA
+675 PQIDAALDALLS
-690 DAVPAA
+690 A
-696 PASSPS
+696 PASAHS
-702 PTSASASRAA
+702 SAAARAA
-712 ITALVGLRRNLFP
+712 VTALVGLRRNLFP
-725 DAPPSLAA
+725 EAPPLGAA
-733 VPPTA
+733 PSA
-738 LQGACA
+738 QGVST

>member
-10 SRAELVFSGKSFAA
+10 SRAELLFSGKCFAA

-62 VFRFVGTLIGS
+62 VYRFIGTLIGS

-92 VLALWVGLCLCISL
+92 VLALWVGLCLSISL
-106 LDRTPRSYVFMLAGY
+106 LDRTPRSYIFMLAGY

-157 VHSLVL
+157 IHSLVL
-163 PTGLAPT
+163 PAGLAPT

-178 LQDARQWLG
+178 LKDAHKWLG
-187 DLLQPAPRRRDG
+187 DLLQPASHGNGGKD
-199 DAADPKRLDG
+199 ADPKRLDD

-219 QLRLLSTYVPF
+219 QLRLLSTHVPF

-239 GAIRTMQ
+239 GAIRAMQ

-254 ALSAVEDRLRAL
+254 SLSAVEDRLQAL
-266 EQAEGALAPDVAAVL
+266 EQAEGTLAPDVAAVL

-292 GPEGD
+292 EPSSD
-297 GGSRADRLEALRRS
+297 NPARAERLQALRRS
-311 IDALGAPPQASG
+311 INALSSAPSSSSA
-323 TQTGATQTEGAE
+323 AT
-335 PDAIRPDAAQPTAW
+335 PW

-358 GRLGE
+358 GRLEE
-363 LVEGWQACAQ
+363 LVDGWTACAQ

-393 LGSRALH
+393 LGNRTLH
-400 RDHGMAL
+400 RDYGMAL

-465 SIPISALYVLVL
+465 SIPLSALYVLVL
-477 MPTVQDFG
+477 MPMVQDFG
-485 MLVAICAPLFLLLGL
+485 MLVVICAPLFLLLGV
-500 YLPRPAYFM
+500 YLARPTHFM

-524 HDTASADLVSFI
+524 HDTASSDLVSFLNSMI
-536 NGMVGQI
+536 GQI
-543 VGVVVAA
+543 VGVLVAA

-576 GDMAASPQPQ
+576 GEMAASSQPQ
-586 YAQGDAYAA
+586 YAQSDAYAV

-605 PRIAQAGGTVEGVAA
+605 PRIAQAGGTVEGVVAI
-620 DDALRDLR
+620 DALRDLR
-628 MGADIAVLQRVRAQ
+628 MGADIAVLQRVRGQ

-655 ARFFRQRGEGR
+655 SRFFRQRGEGR
-666 MAPRPQALL
+666 MNPRPADLL
-675 PQIDEALLAVLGTGA
+675 PQIDEALSAVLATR
-690 DAVPAA
+690 DASTTA
-696 PASSPS
+696 P
-702 PTSASASRAA
+702 SRAA
-712 ITALVGLRRNLFP
+712 VTALVGLRRNLFP
-725 DAPPSLAA
+725 DAPPMLAA
-733 VPPTA
+733 PNP
-738 LQGACA
+738 GASA

>member
-1 MTALRLPRF
+1 MPALSLPRF
-10 SRAELVFSGKSFAA
+10 SRAEIVFSTKSFAA

-62 VFRFVGTLIGS
+62 VYRFCGTLIGS

-106 LDRTPRSYVFMLAGY
+106 FDRTPRSYVFMLAGY

-129 SVQTPLVLFDTAVA
+129 SVQAPEALFDTAVA

-157 VHSLVL
+157 LHSLVL
-163 PTGLAPT
+163 PAGMGPT

-178 LQDARQWLG
+178 LQDARKWLG
-187 DLLQPAPRRRDG
+187 DLLQPPVSATGTPARRADADPRRL
-199 DAADPKRLDG
+199 AD

-219 QLRLLSTYVPF
+219 QLRILSTHVPF

-239 GAIRTMQ
+239 GAIRAMQ

-254 ALSAVEDRLRAL
+254 ALSAVEDRLLAL
-266 EQAEGALAPDVAAVL
+266 EQAEGAIAPDVAALL
-281 AQAAQWLREEA
+281 AQTGQWLREEGA
-292 GPEGD
+292 GTSD
-297 GGSRADRLEALRRS
+297 DARLQALRATLAALAATRPGAS
-311 IDALGAPPQASG
+311 ISP
-323 TQTGATQTEGAE
+323 
-335 PDAIRPDAAQPTAW
+335 W
-349 GRALRIGLA
+349 GRALRIALA
-358 GRLGE
+358 GRLEE
-363 LVEGWQACAQ
+363 LVEGWRACAR
-373 LRLDIDEGL
+373 LRADIDDGL
-382 KGAAPLRRTAA
+382 KGAVPPRRVAA
-393 LGSRALH
+393 LGNRVLH
-400 RDHGMAL
+400 LDRGMAL

-412 AVIAICLCGAFWIL
+412 AVLAICLCGAFWIL
-426 TGWPMGSAATMMAA
+426 TGWSMGSAATMMAA

-453 PAIHGFLKWTLW
+453 PAIQGFLKWTLW

-477 MPTVQDFG
+477 LPLVHDFG
-485 MLVAICAPLFLLLGL
+485 MLVAVCAPVFLALGL
-500 YLPRPAYFM
+500 YMARPAYFM
-509 PAMALVFGVAGTLAL
+509 AAMALLFGVSGTLAM
-524 HDTASADLVSFI
+524 HDTATADIVSFI
-536 NGMVGQI
+536 NSMLGQ
-543 VGVVVAA
+543 VFGVVAA
-550 RVTRLV
+550 AFVTRLV

-576 GDMAASPQPQ
+576 GEMAGAAAATPVSLSPS
-586 YAQGDAYAA
+586 AQRRGVPGDAYAV

-605 PRIAQAGGTVEGVAA
+605 PRIAQAGGRIEGVAA

-628 MGADIAVLQRVRAQ
+628 MGADIDALQRVRAQ
-642 LPLATSAALLGGI
+642 LPLASASALLGDI
-655 ARFFRQRGEGR
+655 ARFFRQRAGGR
-666 MAPRPQALL
+666 VAARPASLL
-675 PQIDEALLAVLGTGA
+675 ARIDEALASMLGAASTSSA
-690 DAVPAA
+690 DAR
-696 PASSPS
+696 
-702 PTSASASRAA
+702 SAV
-712 ITALVGLRRNLFP
+712 TALVGLRRNLFP
-725 DAPPSLAA
+725 EAPPMRAA
-733 VPPTA
+733 SVVPVPVPVA
-738 LQGACA
+738 AQGVSR

>member
-1 MTALRLPRF
+1 MTALSLPRF
-10 SRAELVFSGKSFAA
+10 TRAELLFSGKSFAA

-62 VFRFVGTLIGS
+62 LYRFCGTLIGS

-106 LDRTPRSYVFMLAGY
+106 FDRTPRSYVFMLAGY

-129 SVQTPLVLFDTAVA
+129 SVQTPLALFDTAVA

-157 VHSLVL
+157 VHSLVF
-163 PTGLAPT
+163 PAGLAPT

-178 LQDARQWLG
+178 LVDARKWLG
-187 DLLQPAPRRRDG
+187 DLLQPAVQGGARANADPRR
-199 DAADPKRLDG
+199 LDD

-219 QLRLLSTYVPF
+219 QLRLLSTHVPF

-239 GAIRTMQ
+239 GAIRAMQ

-254 ALSAVEDRLRAL
+254 ALSAVEDRLQAL
-266 EQAEGALAPDVAAVL
+266 AQAEGALASDVTAVL
-281 AQAAQWLREEA
+281 AQASQWLREEA
-292 GPEGD
+292 EPAAD
-297 GGSRADRLEALRRS
+297 AAARATRAERLQALRRA
-311 IDALGAPPQASG
+311 IDALSANPAGAP
-323 TQTGATQTEGAE
+323 T
-335 PDAIRPDAAQPTAW
+335 QPTPW

-358 GRLGE
+358 GRLEE
-363 LVEGWQACAQ
+363 LVDGWTACAQ
-373 LRLDIDEGL
+373 LRIDIDEGL

-393 LGSRALH
+393 LGARVLH
-400 RDHGMAL
+400 RDYGMAL

-465 SIPISALYVLVL
+465 SVPISALYVLVL

-485 MLVAICAPLFLLLGL
+485 MLVVICAPLFLLLGL
-500 YLPRPAYFM
+500 YLPRPTHFM
-509 PAMALVFGVAGTLAL
+509 PAMALIFGVAGTLAL
-524 HDTASADLVSFI
+524 HDTASSDLVSFI
-536 NGMVGQI
+536 NSMIGQI

-576 GDMAASPQPQ
+576 GDMAASSQPQ
-586 YAQGDAYAA
+586 YAQSDAYAV

-620 DDALRDLR
+620 NDALRDLR

-642 LPLATSAALLGGI
+642 LPMATAAALLGNI
-655 ARFFRQRGEGR
+655 SRFFRQRAEGG
-666 MAPRPQALL
+666 MNPRPASLL
-675 PQIDEALLAVLGTGA
+675 PQIDEALNAVLEA
-690 DAVPAA
+690 RNAA
-696 PASSPS
+696 ASSA
-702 PTSASASRAA
+702 SAASRAA
-712 ITALVGLRRNLFP
+712 VTALVGLRRNLFP
-725 DAPPSLAA
+725 DAPPLRASAP
-733 VPPTA
+733 V
-738 LQGACA
+738 QGACA

>member
-1 MTALRLPRF
+1 MAAFQLPRF
-10 SRAELVFSGKSFAA
+10 SRAELLFSSKSFAA

-62 VFRFVGTLIGS
+62 LYRFCGTLIGS
-73 TATVL
+73 VATVL

-106 LDRTPRSYVFMLAGY
+106 FDRTPRSYVFMLAGY

-129 SVQTPLVLFDTAVA
+129 SVQTPLALFDTAVA
-143 RVEEIGLGIFCATL
+143 RVEEIGLGILCATL
-157 VHSLVL
+157 VHSIAW

-178 LQDARQWLG
+178 LQDARKWLG
-187 DLLQPAPRRRDG
+187 DLLQPAGRRTDG
-199 DAADPKRLDG
+199 EPQPLAA

-219 QLRLLSTYVPF
+219 QLRLLSTHVPF

-239 GAIRTMQ
+239 GAIRAMQ

-254 ALSAVEDRLRAL
+254 ALSAVEDRLLAL
-266 EQAEGALAPDVAAVL
+266 EQAEGTLAPDVTAVL
-281 AQAAQWLREEA
+281 AQAAQWLQEESA
-292 GPEGD
+292 PGSEPEGD
-297 GGSRADRLEALRRS
+297 AARLQSLQLLRRS
-311 IDALGAPPQASG
+311 IEALGATPPS
-323 TQTGATQTEGAE
+323 
-335 PDAIRPDAAQPTAW
+335 AQHTPW

-358 GRLGE
+358 GRLE
-363 LVEGWQACAQ
+363 DLVEGWRACAR
-373 LRLDIDEGL
+373 LRMDIDEGL
-382 KGAAPLRRTAA
+382 KGALPPRRTAA
-393 LGSRALH
+393 LGSRVLH
-400 RDHGMAL
+400 RDYGMAL

-412 AVIAICLCGAFWIL
+412 AVLAICLCGAFWIV

-453 PAIHGFLKWTLW
+453 PAIHGFLKYTLW
-465 SIPISALYVLVL
+465 SIPVSALYVLVL
-477 MPTVQDFG
+477 MPLVQDFG
-485 MLVAICAPLFLLLGL
+485 MLVVVCAPAFLLLGL
-500 YLPRPAYFM
+500 YMARPAHFM
-509 PAMALVFGVAGTLAL
+509 AAMALLFGVAGTLAM
-524 HDTASADLVSFI
+524 HDTANADLVSFI
-536 NGMVGQI
+536 NSMLGQVI
-543 VGVVVAA
+543 GVVVAA

-576 GDMAASPQPQ
+576 GEMAGAAQRQ
-586 YAQGDAYAA
+586 GAQGDAYAV

-605 PRIAQAGGTVEGVAA
+605 PRIAQAGSTIEGVAA
-620 DDALRDLR
+620 NDALRDLR
-628 MGADIAVLQRVRAQ
+628 MGADIDVLQRVRVQ
-642 LPLATSAALLGGI
+642 LPPASAAALLGGI
-655 ARFFRQRGEGR
+655 SQFFRQRGRGR
-666 MAPRPQALL
+666 MDAARPANLL
-675 PQIDEALLAVLGTGA
+675 PQIDEALSAVL
-690 DAVPAA
+690 DARRVPS
-696 PASSPS
+696 PASR
-702 PTSASASRAA
+702 SAV
-712 ITALVGLRRNLFP
+712 TALVGLRRNLFP
-725 DAPPSLAA
+725 DAPPRLA
-733 VPPTA
+733 VPG
-738 LQGACA
+738 QGAST

>member
-1 MTALRLPRF
+1 MAALRLPRF
-10 SRAELVFSGKSFAA
+10 SRAELLFSGKSFAA

-46 TYVVAH
+46 TYIVAH

-62 VFRFVGTLIGS
+62 VYRFAGTLIGS

-157 VHSLVL
+157 IHSLVL

-178 LQDARQWLG
+178 LQDARKWLG
-187 DLLQPAPRRRDG
+187 DLLQPAGRKSD
-199 DAADPKRLDG
+199 ADPKRLDD

-219 QLRLLSTYVPF
+219 QLRLLSTHVPF

-239 GAIRTMQ
+239 GAIRAMQ

-281 AQAAQWLREEA
+281 AHAAQWLRAEA
-292 GPEGD
+292 EPASD
-297 GGSRADRLEALRRS
+297 NAARAERLQALRNA
-311 IDALGAPPQASG
+311 IAALSATPQSG
-323 TQTGATQTEGAE
+323 NG
-335 PDAIRPDAAQPTAW
+335 AQPTAW

-358 GRLGE
+358 GRLEE
-363 LVEGWQACAQ
+363 LVDGWTACAQ

-382 KGAAPLRRTAA
+382 QGAAPLRRTAA

-400 RDHGMAL
+400 RDYGMAL

-412 AVIAICLCGAFWIL
+412 AVIAICLCGAFWIF
-426 TGWPMGSAATMMAA
+426 TGWTMGSVATMMAA

-465 SIPISALYVLVL
+465 SVPISAVYVLVL

-485 MLVAICAPLFLLLGL
+485 MLVAICAPLFLVLGL

-509 PAMALVFGVAGTLAL
+509 PAMAMVFGVAGTLAL

-536 NGMVGQI
+536 NSTIGQI

-550 RVTRLV
+550 RVTRIV

-576 GDMAASPQPQ
+576 GEMAASSQPQ
-586 YAQGDAYAA
+586 YAQSDAYAV

-605 PRIAQAGGTVEGVAA
+605 PRIAQAGGSVEGVAA
-620 DDALRDLR
+620 NDALRDLR

-655 ARFFRQRGEGR
+655 SRFFRQRGEGR
-666 MAPRPQALL
+666 MTPRPQGLL
-675 PQIDEALLAVLGTGA
+675 PQIDEALNAVL
-690 DAVPAA
+690 AA
-696 PASSPS
+696 RD
-702 PTSASASRAA
+702 TSSASRSAV
-712 ITALVGLRRNLFP
+712 TALVGLRRNLFP
-725 DAPPSLAA
+725 DAPPTLAA
-733 VPPTA
+733 VIP
-738 LQGACA
+738 QGASA

>member
-1 MTALRLPRF
+1 MAALSLPRF
-10 SRAELVFSGKSFAA
+10 SRAELLFSGKSFAA

-46 TYVVAH
+46 TYIVAH

-62 VFRFVGTLIGS
+62 VYRFCGTLIGS

-129 SVQTPLVLFDTAVA
+129 SVQTPLALFDTAVA

-157 VHSLVL
+157 IHSLVL
-163 PTGLAPT
+163 PAGLAPT

-178 LQDARQWLG
+178 LQDARKWLG
-187 DLLQPAPRRRDG
+187 DLLQPAGRSSN
-199 DAADPKRLDG
+199 ADPKRLDD

-219 QLRLLSTYVPF
+219 QLRLLSTHVPF

-239 GAIRTMQ
+239 GAIRAMQ

-254 ALSAVEDRLRAL
+254 ALSAVEDRLQAL
-266 EQAEGALAPDVAAVL
+266 EQAEGQLAPDVAAVL
-281 AQAAQWLREEA
+281 SQAAQWLREEA
-292 GPEGD
+292 EPTGD
-297 GGSRADRLEALRRS
+297 AATRAERLQALRRA
-311 IDALGAPPQASG
+311 IDVLSATPASAEQ
-323 TQTGATQTEGAE
+323 QT
-335 PDAIRPDAAQPTAW
+335 PW

-358 GRLGE
+358 GRLAE
-363 LVEGWQACAQ
+363 LVDGWTACAQ

-393 LGSRALH
+393 LGSRVLH
-400 RDHGMAL
+400 RDYGMAL

-412 AVIAICLCGAFWIL
+412 AVIAICLCGAFWIV

-453 PAIHGFLKWTLW
+453 PAIHGFLKWTLL

-485 MLVAICAPLFLLLGL
+485 MLVVICAPLFLLLGL
-500 YLPRPAYFM
+500 YLPRPTHFM
-509 PAMALVFGVAGTLAL
+509 PAMALIFGVAGTLAL
-524 HDTASADLVSFI
+524 HDTASSDLVSFLNSMI
-536 NGMVGQI
+536 GQI

-576 GDMAASPQPQ
+576 GDMAASSQPQ
-586 YAQGDAYAA
+586 YAQSDAYAV

-620 DDALRDLR
+620 NDALRDLR

-655 ARFFRQRGEGR
+655 SRFFRQRSEGR
-666 MAPRPQALL
+666 MNPRPPGLL
-675 PQIDEALLAVLGTGA
+675 PQIDEALNAMLEARDTA
-690 DAVPAA
+690 
-696 PASSPS
+696 ASS
-702 PTSASASRAA
+702 TSRAA
-712 ITALVGLRRNLFP
+712 VTALVGLRRNLFP
-725 DAPPSLAA
+725 DAPPMLGASR
-733 VPPTA
+733 
-738 LQGACA
+738 QGASA

>member
-1 MTALRLPRF
+1 
-10 SRAELVFSGKSFAA
+10 
-24 AMLAMY
+24 MLAMY

-62 VFRFVGTLIGS
+62 VYRFCGTLIGS

-106 LDRTPRSYVFMLAGY
+106 FDRTPRSYVFMLAGY

-129 SVQTPLVLFDTAVA
+129 SVQTPLALFDTAVA

-157 VHSLVL
+157 IHSLVL
-163 PTGLAPT
+163 PAGLAPT

-178 LQDARQWLG
+178 LLDARKWLG
-187 DLLQPAPRRRDG
+187 DLLQPAAHG
-199 DAADPKRLDG
+199 GGNGANGGEPKRLDD

-219 QLRLLSTYVPF
+219 QLRLLSTHVPF

-239 GAIRTMQ
+239 GAIRAMQ

-254 ALSAVEDRLRAL
+254 ALSAVEDRLQAL
-266 EQAEGALAPDVAAVL
+266 AQAEGRLAPDVTAVL

-292 GPEGD
+292 EPGAD
-297 GGSRADRLEALRRS
+297 AATRAERLQTLRRA
-311 IDALGAPPQASG
+311 IDALS
-323 TQTGATQTEGAE
+323 ATPAN
-335 PDAIRPDAAQPTAW
+335 AQPQHTAW

-358 GRLGE
+358 GRLEE
-363 LVEGWQACAQ
+363 LVDGWTACAQ
-373 LRLDIDEGL
+373 LRQDIDEGL

-393 LGSRALH
+393 LGSRVLH
-400 RDHGMAL
+400 RDYGMAL

-477 MPTVQDFG
+477 MPMVQDFG
-485 MLVAICAPLFLLLGL
+485 MLVLNR
-500 YLPRPAYFM
+500 LPRLHHPVFDVPGFERVNVDRFFLIIFGDDASFEPAF
-509 PAMALVFGVAGTLAL
+509 
-524 HDTASADLVSFI
+524 
-536 NGMVGQI
+536 
-543 VGVVVAA
+543 A
-550 RVTRLV
+550 RGFLE
-556 RSVGADWSARR
+556 S
-567 IQRATWREL
+567 
-576 GDMAASPQPQ
+576 
-586 YAQGDAYAA
+586 
-595 RMLDRIGLLA
+595 LA
-605 PRIAQAGGTVEGVAA
+605 PRAVHTVGKAEE
-620 DDALRDLR
+620 
-628 MGADIAVLQRVRAQ
+628 
-642 LPLATSAALLGGI
+642 P
-655 ARFFRQRGEGR
+655 E
-666 MAPRPQALL
+666 
-675 PQIDEALLAVLGTGA
+675 
-690 DAVPAA
+690 
-696 PASSPS
+696 
-702 PTSASASRAA
+702 
-712 ITALVGLRRNLFP
+712 
-725 DAPPSLAA
+725 
-733 VPPTA
+733 
-738 LQGACA
+738 

>member
-10 SRAELVFSGKSFAA
+10 SRAELLFSGKSFAA

-62 VFRFVGTLIGS
+62 VYRFVGTLIGS

-92 VLALWVGLCLCISL
+92 VLALWVGMCLCISL
-106 LDRTPRSYVFMLAGY
+106 FDRTPRSYVFMLAGY

-178 LQDARQWLG
+178 LTDARKWLG
-187 DLLQPAPRRRDG
+187 DLLQPAGRKNAAEPRR
-199 DAADPKRLDG
+199 LDD

-219 QLRLLSTYVPF
+219 QLRLLSTHVPF

-239 GAIRTMQ
+239 GAIRAMQ

-254 ALSAVEDRLRAL
+254 ALSAVEDRLLAL

-292 GPEGD
+292 EPAS
-297 GGSRADRLEALRRS
+297 GGTSRAERLQGLHRA
-311 IDALGAPPQASG
+311 IDALSATPQAD
-323 TQTGATQTEGAE
+323 TG
-335 PDAIRPDAAQPTAW
+335 AQPTAW

-358 GRLGE
+358 GRLE
-363 LVEGWQACAQ
+363 DLVDGWTACAQ

-400 RDHGMAL
+400 RDYGMAL

-426 TGWPMGSAATMMAA
+426 TGWTMGSAATMMAA

-465 SIPISALYVLVL
+465 SIPISAVYVLVL

-500 YLPRPAYFM
+500 YLPRPTHFM
-509 PAMALVFGVAGTLAL
+509 PAMAMIFGVAGTLAM
-524 HDTASADLVSFI
+524 HDTASSDLVSFLNSMI
-536 NGMVGQI
+536 GQI

-576 GDMAASPQPQ
+576 GEMAASSHPQ
-586 YAQGDAYAA
+586 YAQGDAYAV

-666 MAPRPQALL
+666 MTPRPQGLL
-675 PQIDEALLAVLGTGA
+675 PQIDQALDAVL
-690 DAVPAA
+690 AA
-696 PASSPS
+696 RD
-702 PTSASASRAA
+702 TSAASRSAV
-712 ITALVGLRRNLFP
+712 TALVGLRRNLFP
-725 DAPPSLAA
+725 DAPPTLAA
-733 VPPTA
+733 VTPK
-738 LQGACA
+738 GASA

>member
-10 SRAELVFSGKSFAA
+10 SRAELLFSGKSFAA

-46 TYVVAH
+46 TYIVAH

-62 VFRFVGTLIGS
+62 VYRFVGTLIGS

-78 LVPALSN
+78 LVPAFSN

-157 VHSLVL
+157 IHSLVL
-163 PTGLAPT
+163 PAGLAPT

-178 LQDARQWLG
+178 LQDARKWLG
-187 DLLQPAPRRRDG
+187 DLLQPTGRKG
-199 DAADPKRLDG
+199 DADPKRLDD

-219 QLRLLSTYVPF
+219 QLRLLSTHVPF

-239 GAIRTMQ
+239 GAIRAMQ

-292 GPEGD
+292 GA
-297 GGSRADRLEALRRS
+297 SRAERLQTLRRS
-311 IDALGAPPQASG
+311 IDALSATPQADS
-323 TQTGATQTEGAE
+323 A
-335 PDAIRPDAAQPTAW
+335 TAW

-358 GRLGE
+358 GRLEE
-363 LVEGWQACAQ
+363 LVDGWQACAQ

-400 RDHGMAL
+400 RDYGMAL

-412 AVIAICLCGAFWIL
+412 AVLAICLCGAFWIL
-426 TGWPMGSAATMMAA
+426 TGWTMGSAATMMAA

-465 SIPISALYVLVL
+465 SIPISAVYVLVL
-477 MPTVQDFG
+477 MPMVQDFG
-485 MLVAICAPLFLLLGL
+485 MLVLICAPLFLVLGL

-509 PAMALVFGVAGTLAL
+509 PAMAMIFGVAGTLAL

-536 NGMVGQI
+536 NSMIGQV
-543 VGVVVAA
+543 VGVLVAA

-556 RSVGADWSARR
+556 RSVGVDWSARR

-576 GDMAASPQPQ
+576 GEMAASSQPQ
-586 YAQGDAYAA
+586 YAQSDAYAV

-620 DDALRDLR
+620 NDALRDLR

-655 ARFFRQRGEGR
+655 SRFFRQRGEGR
-666 MAPRPQALL
+666 MTPRPPGLL
-675 PQIDEALLAVLGTGA
+675 PQIDEALTAMLAA
-690 DAVPAA
+690 RDFRSS
-696 PASSPS
+696 PASR
-702 PTSASASRAA
+702 SAV
-712 ITALVGLRRNLFP
+712 TALVGLRRNLFP
-725 DAPPSLAA
+725 DAPHMLAT
-733 VPPTA
+733 VSPEV
-738 LQGACA
+738 LQGASA

>member
-1 MTALRLPRF
+1 MAMSMALPRF
-10 SRAELVFSGKSFAA
+10 TRAEVLFSVKSFAA

-62 VFRFVGTLIGS
+62 VFRFCGTLIGS
-73 TATVL
+73 VATVL
-78 LVPALSN
+78 MVPALSN

-92 VLALWVGLCLCISL
+92 VLALWVGLCLYISL

-143 RVEEIGLGIFCATL
+143 RVEEIGLGILCATL

-163 PTGLAPT
+163 PAGLAPT

-178 LQDARQWLG
+178 LKDARQWLG
-187 DLLQPAPRRRDG
+187 DLFQSADRSAPKD
-199 DAADPKRLDG
+199 ADPKRLDD

-219 QLRLLSTYVPF
+219 QLRLLSTHVPF

-239 GAIRTMQ
+239 GAIRAMQ

-254 ALSAVEDRLRAL
+254 ALSAVEDRLQAL
-266 EQAEGALAPDVAAVL
+266 VQAEGRLAPDVTAVL
-281 AQAAQWLREEA
+281 ALAAQWLREESDPA
-292 GPEGD
+292 
-297 GGSRADRLEALRRS
+297 ADASARLQSLRQA
-311 IDALGAPPQASG
+311 IGALGTVQ
-323 TQTGATQTEGAE
+323 
-335 PDAIRPDAAQPTAW
+335 DADLTPWA
-349 GRALRIGLA
+349 RALRIGLA
-358 GRLGE
+358 GRLEE
-363 LVEGWQACAQ
+363 LVDGWTACAR
-373 LRLDIDEGL
+373 LRRDIDEGL
-382 KGAAPLRRTAA
+382 KGGAPLRRTAA
-393 LGSRALH
+393 LGQRAMH

-412 AVIAICLCGAFWIL
+412 AVIAICVCGAFWIL

-453 PAIHGFLKWTLW
+453 PAMHGFLKWTLW
-465 SIPISALYVLVL
+465 SIPISAVYVLVL

-485 MLVAICAPLFLLLGL
+485 MLALICAPLFLLLGL
-500 YLPRPAYFM
+500 YLPRPTHFM
-509 PAMALVFGVAGTLAL
+509 AAMALIFGVSGTLAM

-536 NGMVGQI
+536 NSMLGQI
-543 VGVVVAA
+543 VGVVMAA

-576 GDMAASPQPQ
+576 GDMAASTQPQ
-586 YAQGDAYAA
+586 YAQSDAYAV

-605 PRIAQAGGTVEGVAA
+605 PRIAQSGGTVEGVVA

-642 LPLATSAALLGGI
+642 LPLATAGALLGGI

-666 MAPRPQALL
+666 MTPRPAALL
-675 PQIDEALLAVLGTGA
+675 PQIDEALTAVL
-690 DAVPAA
+690 AA
-696 PASSPS
+696 RD
-702 PTSASASRAA
+702 TSTASRAA
-712 ITALVGLRRNLFP
+712 VTALVGLRRNLFP
-725 DAPPSLAA
+725 DAPPSLAGA
-733 VPPTA
+733 SSSP
-738 LQGACA
+738 QGASA